1 MKAIKINTKQKRIN
15 EFNQKNYYQIAIR
28 FSYFNENDIIDYIA
42 NIKNKKKYFKDLIER
57 DMIKKQKAVKSDES
71 ISNIKSKRDAST
83 KCK

>member
-1 MKAIKINTKQKRIN
+1 MTAIKTNIKQKRIN
-15 EFNQKNYYQIAIR
+15 EFNRKNYFQIAVR

-71 ISNIKSKRDAST
+71 ISNIKSKRNASK

>member
-1 MKAIKINTKQKRIN
+1 MPIRTNIKQKKIN
-15 EFNQKNYYQIAIR
+15 EFNRKNYFQIAVR
-28 FSYFNENDIIDYIA
+28 FSYYTENDIIDYIA

-71 ISNIKSKRDAST
+71 ISNIKSKRNASK

>member
-1 MKAIKINTKQKRIN
+1 MKAIKTNIKQKRIN
-15 EFNQKNYYQIAIR
+15 EFNRKNYYQIAVR
-28 FSYFNENDIIDYIA
+28 FSYYNENDIIDYIA

-71 ISNIKSKRDAST
+71 ISNIKSKRDASK